1 MVATVRTLPRVN
13 AEEKSF
19 IRFVVEENPNVLENP
34 SKGYRQR
41 GPLLKLV
48 AERRPQ
54 SIRAM
59 VSTTIS
65 QIRTI

>member
-54 SIRAM
+54 SIRAI

>member
-13 AEEKSF
+13 AEEKPL
-19 IRFVVEENPNVLENP
+19 IRLVVEEGPNVLENP

-48 AERRPQ
+48 AEKGPNQ
-54 SIRAM
+54 
-59 VSTTIS
+59 
-65 QIRTI
+65 

>member
-19 IRFVVEENPNVLENP
+19 IRFVVEESPNVLENP

-48 AERRPQ
+48 AEKRPQ

>member
-19 IRFVVEENPNVLENP
+19 IRFVVEESPNVLENP

-48 AERRPQ
+48 AERRLQ
-54 SIRAM
+54 LMMAM
-59 VSTTIS
+59 VSTAIS

>member
-1 MVATVRTLPRVN
+1 MVVTVRTPRKVN

-19 IRFVVEENPNVLENP
+19 IRFVVEESPNVLENP

-48 AERRPQ
+48 AEKRPQ

>member
-19 IRFVVEENPNVLENP
+19 SRFVVEESPNVLENP

-48 AERRPQ
+48 AEKRPQ

>member
-1 MVATVRTLPRVN
+1 MVATVGTLPRVN

-19 IRFVVEENPNVLENP
+19 IRFVVEESPNVLENP

>member
-1 MVATVRTLPRVN
+1 MAATVRTLPRVN
-13 AEEKSF
+13 SEEKSF
-19 IRFVVEENPNVLENP
+19 IRFVVEESPNVLENP

-48 AERRPQ
+48 AEKRPQ

>member
-19 IRFVVEENPNVLENP
+19 IRFVVEESPNVLENP

-41 GPLLKLV
+41 GPLLRLV

>member
-19 IRFVVEENPNVLENP
+19 IRFVVEESPNVLENP

-41 GPLLKLV
+41 GSLLKLV
-48 AERRPQ
+48 AERRLQ

>member
-13 AEEKSF
+13 AEERSF
-19 IRFVVEENPNVLENP
+19 IRFVVEESPNVLENP
-34 SKGYRQR
+34 SKGYKQR

-65 QIRTI
+65 QVRTI

>member
-41 GPLLKLV
+41 GP
-48 AERRPQ
+48 
-54 SIRAM
+54 
-59 VSTTIS
+59 
-65 QIRTI
+65 

>member
-1 MVATVRTLPRVN
+1 MVTTVRTLPRVN

-19 IRFVVEENPNVLENP
+19 IRFVVEESPNVLENP

-65 QIRTI
+65 QKRTI

>member
-1 MVATVRTLPRVN
+1 MVATDRTLPRVN

-19 IRFVVEENPNVLENP
+19 IRFVVEESPNVLENP

>member
-19 IRFVVEENPNVLENP
+19 IRFVVEESPYVLENP

-48 AERRPQ
+48 AERKPK

-65 QIRTI
+65 QKRTI

>member
-1 MVATVRTLPRVN
+1 MVATVRTLSRVN

-19 IRFVVEENPNVLENP
+19 IRFVVEESPNVLENP

>member
-19 IRFVVEENPNVLENP
+19 IRFVVEESPNVLENP

-41 GPLLKLV
+41 GPLLKLA

-65 QIRTI
+65 QKRTI

>member
-13 AEEKSF
+13 AEEKSS

-48 AERRPQ
+48 AERRSQ
-54 SIRAM
+54 LMRAM
-59 VSTTIS
+59 VSTAIS

>member
-1 MVATVRTLPRVN
+1 MVAIVRTLPRVN

-19 IRFVVEENPNVLENP
+19 IRFVVEESPNVLENP

>member
-13 AEEKSF
+13 AEEKSS
-19 IRFVVEENPNVLENP
+19 IRFVVEESPNVLENP

-48 AERRPQ
+48 AERRPK

-65 QIRTI
+65 QVRTN

>member
-19 IRFVVEENPNVLENP
+19 IRFVVEESPNVLENP

-48 AERRPQ
+48 AERWPQ
-54 SIRAM
+54 STRAM

>member
-13 AEEKSF
+13 AEEKSL
-19 IRFVVEENPNVLENP
+19 IRFVVEESPNVLENP

-65 QIRTI
+65 QKRTI

>member
-19 IRFVVEENPNVLENP
+19 IRFVVEESPNVLENP

-41 GPLLKLV
+41 GLDLSKSKSTFRNSL
-48 AERRPQ
+48 RRVK
-54 SIRAM
+54 S
-59 VSTTIS
+59 
-65 QIRTI
+65 

>member
-19 IRFVVEENPNVLENP
+19 NRFVVEESPNVLENP

-48 AERRPQ
+48 AEKGPNR
-54 SIRAM
+54 
-59 VSTTIS
+59 
-65 QIRTI
+65 